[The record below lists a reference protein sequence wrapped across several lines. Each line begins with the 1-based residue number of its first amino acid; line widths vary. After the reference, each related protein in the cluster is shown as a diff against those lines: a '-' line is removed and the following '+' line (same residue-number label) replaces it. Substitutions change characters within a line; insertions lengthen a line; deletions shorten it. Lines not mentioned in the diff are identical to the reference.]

1 MAIKSSNVA
10 ARVEP
15 EIKEQ
20 AEAILAKLGIS
31 ASNGINMFY
40 RQIIL
45 WNGLPF
51 RPAIPEKKMTALEDM
66 TKEEF
71 DALMDNVA
79 RVRNSAGELDEEQ
92 LENVSGGF
100 AITSAGVALFAAIV
114 TAVGAAAKAAKW
126 YIYDEPY
133 SRGKADARAK
143 NNKQKNKIC

>member
-15 EIKEQ
+15 EIKEK
-20 AEAILAKLGIS
+20 AEAILSQLGIS

-51 RPAIPEKKMTALEDM
+51 RPSVPDKRMVAFEDM

-71 DALMDNVA
+71 DAKMARGLAQAKSGEGIPADEFFASLRQEIMDSN
-79 RVRNSAGELDEEQ
+79 G
-92 LENVSGGF
+92 
-100 AITSAGVALFAAIV
+100 
-114 TAVGAAAKAAKW
+114 
-126 YIYDEPY
+126 
-133 SRGKADARAK
+133 
-143 NNKQKNKIC
+143 

>member
-1 MAIKSSNVA
+1 MHIAEENVLQHDIQFAIIAKRKVVIIVAIKSSNVV

-15 EIKEQ
+15 EIKEE

-51 RPAIPEKKMTALEDM
+51 RPAVPVNKPIALDEM

-71 DALMDNVA
+71 DAKMA
-79 RVRNSAGELDEEQ
+79 RGLAQ
-92 LENVSGGF
+92 
-100 AITSAGVALFAAIV
+100 
-114 TAVGAAAKAAKW
+114 
-126 YIYDEPY
+126 
-133 SRGKADARAK
+133 AK
-143 NNKQKNKIC
+143 NGEGVPADEFLKSLEKEVLETFG

>member
-20 AEAILAKLGIS
+20 AEAILASLGIS

-45 WNGLPF
+45 WRGLPF
-51 RPAIPEKKMTALEDM
+51 RPSLPASKPLSLDEM

-71 DALMDNVA
+71 DAKMA
-79 RVRNSAGELDEEQ
+79 RGLAQARAGEGMPADEFFSSLRQEILDSY
-92 LENVSGGF
+92 V
-100 AITSAGVALFAAIV
+100 
-114 TAVGAAAKAAKW
+114 
-126 YIYDEPY
+126 
-133 SRGKADARAK
+133 
-143 NNKQKNKIC
+143 